1 MTAPQRPASPSA
13 SQRNFISM
21 RALTLIA
28 DRKLE
33 LLDSPAPA
41 APAPDE
47 VQIRIKAIGLNHLDV
62 WGWRGMAFAK
72 RKFPLVVG
80 VEASG
85 EIAAVGSNVTTFK
98 AGDRVVPYGGLT
110 LGARHGG
117 PAGRGYFLG
126 KGSGVVWF

>member
-1 MTAPQRPASPSA
+1 
-13 SQRNFISM
+13 M
-21 RALTLIA
+21 RALTLLA

-33 LLDSPAPA
+33 LVDVPDPSPPA
-41 APAPDE
+41 ASE

-98 AGDRVVPYGGLT
+98 AGDRVVPYGVLT
-110 LGARHGG
+110 CGACKACR
-117 PAGRGYFLG
+117 AGR
-126 KGSGVVWF
+126 

>member
-1 MTAPQRPASPSA
+1 
-13 SQRNFISM
+13 M

-33 LLDSPAPA
+33 LLDSPPP
-41 APAPDE
+41 PAPGADE

-72 RKFPLVVG
+72 RKLPLVVG

-85 EIAAVGSNVTTFK
+85 EIAAVGSNVTSFRV
-98 AGDRVVPYGGLT
+98 GDPVTPYGGGT
-110 LGARHGG
+110 RGGRQARRR
-117 PAGRGYFLG
+117 GRGD
-126 KGSGVVWF
+126 